1 MRRRPFLLITGALAL
16 TGGVRANLPPIHNKE
31 PVTHDVRPKD
41 GSSPFFGVPGWHVE
55 IDEDTRL
62 DVLVSNSGTKG
73 VVVSFAEPSGNPFD
87 SIWKAVEDW
96 FVGPGE
102 LKKLVFRGKLN
113 NEDMFFY
120 VRADGWVSNDPSNSS
135 AEIVD
140 GSTRCLISWKQP
152 QKLNLQ
158 IQPTPRD

>member
-1 MRRRPFLLITGALAL
+1 
-16 TGGVRANLPPIHNKE
+16 
-31 PVTHDVRPKD
+31 
-41 GSSPFFGVPGWHVE
+41 VPGWHVE

-87 SIWKAVEDW
+87 STWTRVEEW

-120 VRADGWVSNDPSNSS
+120 VRADNNWVSNAPSNST

-140 GSTRCLISWKQP
+140 NSTRCLISWKQP
-152 QKLNLQ
+152 QELQLQ
-158 IQPTPRD
+158 IQPTPPEP